1 MNTTKIEW
9 TDRVWNPTK
18 GCSKISEGCKYCY
31 AESFAKRLQAMGM
44 EDYKDGFKFKILP
57 HRLYEPLKIKKPQK
71 FFVNSMSDL
80 FHDDMPD
87 EYLNQIFDVINQTPQ
102 HTYQILTKRVENMY
116 IYFQNHNVPQ
126 NVWLGVT
133 VENSKYSY
141 RIDILKKINATI
153 KFISFEPLI
162 DSAGKID
169 LTDIDWV
176 IVGGESGY
184 NGRPMK
190 PEWVNEIYLQCQE
203 KNIPF
208 FFKQWGTWGSDGIKR
223 NKKANGKLFQDKIIQ
238 EYPKL

>member
-1 MNTTKIEW
+1 METKIEW
-9 TDRVWNPTK
+9 TEKVWNPSI
-18 GCSKISEGCKYCY
+18 GCTKISDGCKNCY
-31 AESFAKRLQAMGM
+31 AESFAKRLQSMRM

-57 HRLYEPLKIKKPQK
+57 HRLNDPLKIKNPQK

>member
-1 MNTTKIEW
+1 METKIEW
-9 TDRVWNPTK
+9 TEKVWNPSI
-18 GCSKISEGCKYCY
+18 GCTKISDGCKNCY
-31 AESFAKRLQAMGM
+31 AESFAKRLQSMGM

-57 HRLYEPLKIKKPQK
+57 HRLNEPLKIKKPQK

-141 RIDILKKINATI
+141 RIDFLKKINATI